1 MVENPFS
8 LPTVLPTLLTLKI
21 LRIMKKL
28 FLIPAILLVLTFSFS
43 CSGNSTKSGKSSVDS
58 SLYFND
64 KIKLGD
70 TAINLVKS
78 GILTP
83 DIETS
88 VLYHLTSNSFA
99 GVNFKRNI
107 VATRNGLVNGLFY
120 FSANYSDESEY
131 QNELKTLFENIGR
144 TYNKQTKD
152 TTYTVDNSMFDA
164 YVHEY
169 EWTSPT
175 KRISLFLNR
184 KDMGMSIHAYDI
196 QLYIT
201 IQDSIVKKYGFSHLF
216 NQ

>member
-1 MVENPFS
+1 
-8 LPTVLPTLLTLKI
+8 
-21 LRIMKKL
+21 MKKL
-28 FLIPAILLVLTFSFS
+28 FLIPVILLVLTFSFS
-43 CSGNSTKSGKSSVDS
+43 CSRNSTKSGKSSVDS

-175 KRISLFLNR
+175 KKISLFLNR
-184 KDMGMSIHAYDI
+184 RDMGMSIHAYDI

>member
-1 MVENPFS
+1 MVGNPFS
-8 LPTVLPTLLTLKI
+8 LPTVLPTLLALKI

-28 FLIPAILLVLTFSFS
+28 FLIPVILLVLTFSFS

-175 KRISLFLNR
+175 KKISLFLNR
-184 KDMGMSIHAYDI
+184 RDMGMSIHAYDI

>member
-8 LPTVLPTLLTLKI
+8 LPTILPTLLTLTI
-21 LRIMKKL
+21 LRIMKRLSL
-28 FLIPAILLVLTFSFS
+28 FPVILLVLTFSFS

-83 DIETS
+83 DVETS

-120 FSANYSDESEY
+120 FSDNYSDESEY

-184 KDMGMSIHAYDI
+184 RDMGMSIHAYDI

>member
-1 MVENPFS
+1 
-8 LPTVLPTLLTLKI
+8 
-21 LRIMKKL
+21 MKKL

-107 VATRNGLVNGLFY
+107 VATRNGLVNDLFY

-184 KDMGMSIHAYDI
+184 RDMGMSIHAYDI

>member
-28 FLIPAILLVLTFSFS
+28 FLIPVILLVLTFSFS

-184 KDMGMSIHAYDI
+184 RDMGMSIHAYDI

-201 IQDSIVKKYGFSHLF
+201 IQDSIVKKYGYSHLF

>member
-1 MVENPFS
+1 
-8 LPTVLPTLLTLKI
+8 
-21 LRIMKKL
+21 MKKL
-28 FLIPAILLVLTFSFS
+28 FLIPVILLVLTLSLS

-88 VLYHLTSNSFA
+88 ALYHLTSNSFA
-99 GVNFKRNI
+99 GVNFERNI

-152 TTYTVDNSMFDA
+152 TTYTVDDNSMFDA

-184 KDMGMSIHAYDI
+184 RDMGMSIHAYDI